1 MILIEQTQVPDTALP
16 VAEFREHLQL
26 GSGFSDDGLQDA
38 VLVSQL
44 RAAIATIEGRTSKA
58 LIAREFLLVNSA
70 WRSLGQQVFP
80 VAPVS
85 AIASLSIVDLQGGD
99 ALIDAGS
106 YRLKKDTHAPAL
118 VSVGVSLPTIPV
130 GGSADVNFTAGFG
143 TWAEVPADLRQAVF
157 LLAAHYYEN
166 RSSIVSR
173 AANLPLGV
181 VSICRRYT
189 PIRLVGARRI

>member
-1 MILIEQTQVPDTALP
+1 MILIEQTHVPDTALP

-26 GSGFSDDGLQDA
+26 GSGFAEDGLQDA

-70 WRSLGQQVFP
+70 WRSFGQQVFP
-80 VAPVS
+80 VAPVT
-85 AIASLSIVDLQGGD
+85 AIASLSIVDLQGGTTV
-99 ALIDAGS
+99 IDPGA
-106 YRLKKDTHAPAL
+106 YRLSRDTHVPAL
-118 VSVGVSLPTIPV
+118 AAIGLSLPTIPV
-130 GGSADVNFTAGFG
+130 GGSADVVFTAGYG
-143 TWAEVPADLRQAVF
+143 DWDDVPADLQQAVF

-166 RSSIVSR
+166 RSETVTR
-173 AANLPLGV
+173 AASLPHGV

-189 PIRLVGARRI
+189 PIRIVGARRI